1 MTGNGAQRARSST
14 MNDPGT
20 HGASTPAGFPHAPA
34 GWSLDA
40 ARLAAADEGLEPGG
54 EHWETVRALQEYYA
68 RHAEGPPV
76 NARELHD
83 ALEERFH
90 ARGGM
95 KYLYRLFPGGPVAQG
110 CRLAGL
116 EPPAGSVDTGFGSV
130 Q

>member
-1 MTGNGAQRARSST
+1 VTEPNSNGE
-14 MNDPGT
+14 
-20 HGASTPAGFPHAPA
+20 FPHAPS
-34 GWSLDA
+34 GWSQQSA
-40 ARLAAADEGLEPGG
+40 AELAADEGIALSAD
-54 EHWETVRALQEYYA
+54 HWDAVRALQEFFA
-68 RHAEGPPV
+68 RHEDPTI

-95 KYLYRLFPGGPVAQG
+95 KYLYQLFPGGPVAQG

-116 EPPAGSVDTGFGSV
+116 EPPAGSADPGFGSV